1 MDETHRRDLLKT
13 TEAAIKHAKA
23 ELEKLNSFRIW
34 LTGVGTTE
42 MPLVGTVV
50 AAAAGTAAGT
60 VEDEP
65 STFSTSDFIEAGFLR
80 AGVAAELTIPEI
92 AQWATKA
99 GWSSTS
105 ENPEQVVRTTIG
117 TMLEAMRPRI
127 ELATPDQSGTRRYR
141 LVGPRR

>member
-1 MDETHRRDLLKT
+1 MPPSLVLRFVDGAGRTLGSARELGTHAAEW
-13 TEAAIKHAKA
+13 TE
-23 ELEKLNSFRIW
+23 F
-34 LTGVGTTE
+34 GTS
-42 MPLVGTVV
+42 V
-50 AAAAGTAAGT
+50 AVPKGA
-60 VEDEP
+60 
-65 STFSTSDFIEAGFLR
+65 
-80 AGVAAELTIPEI
+80 VAAELTIPEI

>member
-1 MDETHRRDLLKT
+1 M
-13 TEAAIKHAKA
+13 
-23 ELEKLNSFRIW
+23 
-34 LTGVGTTE
+34 
-42 MPLVGTVV
+42 
-50 AAAAGTAAGT
+50 
-60 VEDEP
+60 
-65 STFSTSDFIEAGFLR
+65 
-80 AGVAAELTIPEI
+80 AAELTIPEI

>member
-42 MPLVGTVV
+42 MPLV
-50 AAAAGTAAGT
+50 GT

>member
-50 AAAAGTAAGT
+50 AAAAGT